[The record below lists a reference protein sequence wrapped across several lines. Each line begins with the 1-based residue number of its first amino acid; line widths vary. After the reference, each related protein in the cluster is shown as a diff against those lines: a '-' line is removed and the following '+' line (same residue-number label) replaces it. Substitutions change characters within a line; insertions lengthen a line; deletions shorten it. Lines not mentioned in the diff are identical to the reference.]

1 MNELG
6 VLATPQMKQKY
17 RNKLDDGA
25 DQNAWAQESS
35 LGSDACEWTWWWGQG
50 GEYLPIHWE
59 KLFIREGHSLI
70 YLFFSF
76 IRYPVFLSRADHVR
90 VKGSYLCRLLSVEPL
105 KTVE

>member
-35 LGSDACEWTWWWGQG
+35 LRSDACEWTWWG
-50 GEYLPIHWE
+50 GLGRGVSPDSLGETVHWSGTVTDLLI
-59 KLFIREGHSLI
+59 LFLHQVSC
-70 YLFFSF
+70 FS
-76 IRYPVFLSRADHVR
+76 
-90 VKGSYLCRLLSVEPL
+90 VKN
-105 KTVE
+105 